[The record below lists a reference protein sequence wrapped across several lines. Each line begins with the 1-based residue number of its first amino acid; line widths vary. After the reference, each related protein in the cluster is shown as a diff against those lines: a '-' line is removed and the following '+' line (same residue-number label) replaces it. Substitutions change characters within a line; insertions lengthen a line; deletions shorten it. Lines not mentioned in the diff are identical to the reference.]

1 MSTALA
7 VYHGRFGRAT
17 LYRLNRPMT
26 VHAHREGHLIFHVR
40 GAMGIVDVC
49 GRPFA
54 LAPRAAVAVNPWEP
68 HAFLPGR
75 SDEDGLFLVL
85 YIDPR
90 WFGEVQRG
98 ARPALRFGS
107 SGIAVDD
114 RVGEALDRATRLM
127 LERRSIELLDRRL
140 YDLTDRCF
148 AESWRNPDAGSAA
161 PDAPAAD
168 GPSDF
173 RVRRSIQLLSDRLGE
188 GREIRLDAVAREA
201 GLSRPHFY
209 HLFRRQTGVTPNLYR
224 NTLLMER
231 AVEILT
237 RTARTVTEIGFDLG
251 FSSQSGFTRFFSA
264 NVGMA
269 PTDYRRVALVLPS

>member
-40 GAMGIVDVC
+40 GAMGTVDVSG
-49 GRPFA
+49 GRCP
-54 LAPRAAVAVNPWEP
+54 LAPHAAVAVNPWEP
-68 HAFLPGR
+68 HAFHPGLGE
-75 SDEDGLFLVL
+75 EDGLFLVL

-90 WFGEVQRG
+90 WFREGGPVHS
-98 ARPALRFGS
+98 ALRFGS
-107 SGIAVDD
+107 SEVAVTDRIGESLD
-114 RVGEALDRATRLM
+114 RVTGLL
-127 LERRSIELLDRRL
+127 LERRAIERLDRSL
-140 YDLTDRCF
+140 YELTDSCF
-148 AESWRNPDAGSAA
+148 AESWRGLDAGPCARSAA
-161 PDAPAAD
+161 APN
-168 GPSDF
+168 DF
-173 RVRRSIQLLSDRLGE
+173 RVRKSIQLLSERLGS
-188 GREIRLDAVAREA
+188 EIRLDAVAREA

-209 HLFRRQTGVTPNLYR
+209 KLFRRQTGVTPNLYV

-237 RTARTVTEIGFDLG
+237 RTAKTVTEIGFDLG

-269 PTDYRRVALVLPS
+269 PTDYRRVALVLPG